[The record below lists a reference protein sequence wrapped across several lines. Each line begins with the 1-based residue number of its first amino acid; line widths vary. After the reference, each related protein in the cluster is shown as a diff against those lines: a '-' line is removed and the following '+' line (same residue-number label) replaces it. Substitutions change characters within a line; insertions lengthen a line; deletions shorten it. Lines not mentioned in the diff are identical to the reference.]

1 MINREYVT
9 RVFHFVIYGINSSIC
24 VDLTQVT
31 SLEHPREARY
41 ANLNGIDREPVPSL
55 KGISDRWTREIA
67 REEVQGVPRGRF
79 WA

>member
-1 MINREYVT
+1 M
-9 RVFHFVIYGINSSIC
+9 
-24 VDLTQVT
+24 T